1 MSVKTDAQA
10 RRSREW
16 LLEALISLMGEKDYG
31 QITISELAKRA
42 DLDRRTF
49 YRHYGSKDQI
59 IIERIREM
67 AALYEAVLRSSP
79 PMPTREIALAYFRI
93 CRENGQLL
101 FLLYKHKLLLLLL
114 DELNR
119 LFPIL
124 HAKHHAGPDPYA
136 PYSAEYALS
145 YHVGG
150 FWNVMCRWLAQG
162 MAQTPEEL
170 ADMIGHMLPEFI

>member
-1 MSVKTDAQA
+1 MAMKTDAQA

-16 LLEALISLMGEKDYG
+16 LLEALISLMEEKEYA

-49 YRHYGSKDQI
+49 YRHYGAKDQI
-59 IIERIREM
+59 IIERIREL
-67 AALYEAVLRSSP
+67 AKIYEAVLRSASTT
-79 PMPTREIALAYFRI
+79 TREIALAYFRI

-101 FLLYKHKLLLLLL
+101 MLLYRHKLLPLLL

-136 PYSAEYALS
+136 PFDMEYALS

-150 FWNVMCRWLAQG
+150 FWNVMCRWLARG
-162 MAQTPEEL
+162 MVQTPQEL
-170 ADMIGHMLPEFI
+170 ADMIGHMLPEYI